1 MCSKTIVDHHCVQSR
16 TQTSWFNK
24 PCTISLPVILPMN
37 SSTTELLHV
46 SRKFSLCLVEYF
58 FFVKTALP
66 GCLLQSLPISCP
78 IASLLELLP
87 PLKTQR
93 NSIFD
98 EAPCQGELI
107 TPFSAPLSTLYEFRT
122 ICLVWLNF
130 EVLIS
135 ISRHVVL
142 ASLIYVF
149 IKGLLRAKYQQMLDM
164 C

>member
-1 MCSKTIVDHHCVQSR
+1 M
-16 TQTSWFNK
+16 
-24 PCTISLPVILPMN
+24 SLGSFLCA
-37 SSTTELLHV
+37 LLNI
-46 SRKFSLCLVEYF
+46 FSLSR
-58 FFVKTALP
+58 LP
-66 GCLLQSLPISCP
+66 FQAAFYNHSQFPAP

-87 PLKTQR
+87 PLKTPL

-98 EAPCQGELI
+98 EAPCQEELI

-122 ICLVWLNF
+122 SCLVWLNF

-149 IKGLLRAKYQQMLDM
+149 IKRLLRAKYQQMLDM